1 MIPDLS
7 EKFSKMMNK
16 NKEDKTSEGSAED
29 KMPETEEDIAKKL
42 NK

>member
-16 NKEDKTSEGSAED
+16 NKEDKTSEDSAEE
-29 KMPETEEDIAKKL
+29 KIPETEEDIAKKL